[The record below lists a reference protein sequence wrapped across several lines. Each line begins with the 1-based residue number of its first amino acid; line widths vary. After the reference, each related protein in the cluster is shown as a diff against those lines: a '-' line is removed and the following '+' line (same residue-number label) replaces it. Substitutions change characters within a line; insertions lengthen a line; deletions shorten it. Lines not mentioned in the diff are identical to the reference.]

1 MEKQRLIDN
10 GTKELVAIMRDL
22 SQVNRRIA
30 IVYNEIY
37 GEEKEIEDDFD
48 YIEAQRS
55 IQAAIRQIGQILGN
69 NLAEK
74 FF

>member
-1 MEKQRLIDN
+1 MKNQRLIDN
-10 GTKELVAIMRDL
+10 GTKGLVAIMEEL
-22 SQVNRRIA
+22 ATANRHIA
-30 IVYNEIY
+30 LVYSEIN
-37 GEEKEIEDDFD
+37 GEDAEMEDDFD
-48 YIEAQRS
+48 YMEAQRS